1 MQHLFRLSRAIDWLN
16 DRIGRSAMWLVLVV
30 TLISAGNAVSRYG
43 FSLSSNAML
52 EVQWY
57 LYSAVFLLCAGYN
70 LLHNQHVRIDL
81 ISNRLSA
88 RGRNWVDVI
97 GIVVFLIPV
106 AVMIAHMS
114 WPALVDSWLNHEQS
128 SNAGGLIRWPVRAL
142 IPLGFGLLALQ
153 GCRSSSSGSPSW
165 QAGVRTRSPPSRTRA
180 MPPSKDM
187 QHDRISHR
195 QHGADDVRPAHRL
208 PAERL
213 SGGLRAG
220 RQWHLLR
227 LSGHRARHTHARA
240 AAGPART
247 GARHHGQRHPAGD
260 PFFTFMG
267 IILER
272 SGMAE
277 DLLESAGQ
285 LFGPIRG
292 GIAYAVIFVGAL
304 LAATTGVVAAS
315 VIAMGLISLPVML
328 RYGYSREVA
337 SGVICA
343 SGTLAQIIPP
353 SLVLIVLADV
363 LGVSVGD
370 AYKGALI
377 PR

>member
-106 AVMIAHMS
+106 AVMIANMS

-153 GCRSSSSGSPSW
+153 G
-165 QAGVRTRSPPSRTRA
+165 
-180 MPPSKDM
+180 
-187 QHDRISHR
+187 
-195 QHGADDVRPAHRL
+195 
-208 PAERL
+208 L
-213 SGGLRAG
+213 SELIKRVAFLAG
-220 RQWHLLR
+220 R
-227 LSGHRARHTHARA
+227 
-240 AAGPART
+240 GP
-247 GARHHGQRHPAGD
+247 D
-260 PFFTFMG
+260 P
-267 IILER
+267 
-272 SGMAE
+272 
-277 DLLESAGQ
+277 
-285 LFGPIRG
+285 
-292 GIAYAVIFVGAL
+292 
-304 LAATTGVVAAS
+304 LAAVQD
-315 VIAMGLISLPVML
+315 
-328 RYGYSREVA
+328 E
-337 SGVICA
+337 
-343 SGTLAQIIPP
+343 
-353 SLVLIVLADV
+353 
-363 LGVSVGD
+363 GD
-370 AYKGALI
+370 ATIEGHAA
-377 PR
+377 